1 MNAPILYTKERG
13 RMKMTAEQD
22 KLIGRAFMTAMA
34 KKLYREGKID
44 LNTMNR
50 LIIKIE
56 KMKR

>member
-1 MNAPILYTKERG
+1 
-13 RMKMTAEQD
+13 MKMTAEQD